1 MLEIKTIAHP
11 TAEREEFDAE
21 VNKALAEGWELVRR
35 DIIPPYEGST
45 YVWERI
51 LYAELEREV
60 ETEEE
65 DEDETDDGS
74 AKWVLSRNPAKPC
87 RCSACGFEA
96 PAEWFM
102 NGAEF
107 PEECP
112 NCGRYIRR
120 TE

>member
-11 TAEREEFDAE
+11 ATEREEFDAE

-65 DEDETDDGS
+65 DGLTDDDFTS
-74 AKWVLSRNPAKPC
+74 WQLTRDPVQPY
-87 RCSACGFEA
+87 RCEKCGFKDIT
-96 PAEWFM
+96 PRQD
-102 NGAEF
+102 G
-107 PEECP
+107 CP
-112 NCGRYIRR
+112 NCGRYIRAGR
-120 TE
+120 DGE

>member
-11 TAEREEFDAE
+11 ATEREEFDAE
-21 VNKALAEGWELVRR
+21 VNKALAEGWELIRR

-65 DEDETDDGS
+65 YELYDDGS
-74 AKWVLSRNPAKPC
+74 AEWVLSRNPAKPY

-96 PAEWFM
+96 PADWFM
-102 NGAEF
+102 SGEF

-112 NCGRYIRR
+112 NCERSMRGM
-120 TE
+120 E